1 MKLHILVSKKG
12 TKVVLASELYMA
24 LELPKSEYSRA
35 VKKWIRDFYNFQD
48 GIRQP
53 EYLKDFAKRPGK
65 DKLLDDYYLGL
76 ELAKL
81 ITLHSK
87 SKHKLKF
94 ASYLQGMQEEAAPEE
109 DKFTKE
115 QVLAV
120 LELAKVMGLVS
131 CQMACER
138 KHLELYETRNG
149 GSAANW
155 WSFRAGLLGYSSS
168 DLKKALQKA
177 GKKVAGKTQRQML
190 MHIDKYEMVRTAV
203 IDLFMALGKSEA
215 YAKNVADLA
224 KAFAR
229 ELNEEIFDDRDSIP
243 AFLPEVNAQLVDQV
257 RNLEPGRQFQL
268 WEAQKMAS

>member
-1 MKLHILVSKKG
+1 MELQILVSKKG
-12 TKVVLASELYMA
+12 TRVVLASELYMA
-24 LELPKSEYSRA
+24 LDLPKAEYSRT
-35 VKKWIRDFYNFQD
+35 VKRWIRDFYNFHD

-53 EYLKDFAKRPGK
+53 EYLRDFAKRPGK

-76 ELAKL
+76 EMAKL

-87 SKHKLKF
+87 SKHKLKYATF
-94 ASYLQGMQEEAAPEE
+94 LQRMQEEVMPE

-131 CQMACER
+131 CQTACER
-138 KHLELYETRNG
+138 EHLEIYEARNG

-155 WSFRAGLLGYSSS
+155 WNFRAKLLGYSTN

-177 GKKVAGKTQRQML
+177 GGKASGKTQRQML

-203 IDLFMALGKSEA
+203 IDLFMALGKSET
-215 YAKNVADLA
+215 YAKNIADLA
-224 KAFAR
+224 KAFAK
-229 ELNEEIFDDRDSIP
+229 EMNVEIFDDRNSIP
-243 AFLPEVNAQLVDQV
+243 AFLPEVNEKLVNQV
-257 RNLEPGRQFQL
+257 RNMEPGRQFQL
-268 WEAQKMAS
+268 WEPQKMAS